1 MTAQA
6 GNPEAPLLVAG
17 GTRGHALRAIW
28 RVLRHQRQAMLGVA
42 ILAFFGV
49 VAVLGPM
56 IAGPVDDVGANR
68 PLQPPTLE
76 HLFGTDRAGR
86 DLFLTNLWAAR
97 VSLIVGIV
105 ASVISIVIGTA
116 MGIAAGYLGGASD
129 AWLMRLTDFFYV
141 LPTLVLALVL
151 AAILGPSLTNVVV
164 VIAIASWPS
173 TARIIR
179 SQTLSIRE
187 RAFVD
192 RARAYGSGN
201 LRIMRRQVLPNV
213 FGLVL
218 ANTTLTVAIAIY
230 LETTMSFLG
239 VGPRDTFSWGR
250 ILEEAFSAGALTL
263 GLWAWFIPPGL
274 AVVLVV
280 LAFTLVGSAF
290 DEILDPRLRSRGGGS
305 HGAGEVMAAEV
316 VGLDADVASGR
327 HSPGPT
333 TRPSERA

>member
-1 MTAQA
+1 MTA
-6 GNPEAPLLVAG
+6 GVGTPGEPLLLAQRP
-17 GTRGHALRAIW
+17 RGQAIREVWRILRSN
-28 RVLRHQRQAMLGVA
+28 RQAVFGMA
-42 ILAFFGV
+42 ILLVFGL
-49 VAVLGPM
+49 VAVLGPWL
-56 IAGPVDDVGANR
+56 AGPVDPVGANR
-68 PLQPPTLE
+68 PLLPPSAE

-97 VSLIVGIV
+97 VSMLVGII
-105 ASVISIVIGTA
+105 ASVISMVIGTA
-116 MGIAAGYLGGASD
+116 IGITAGFQGGASD
-129 AWLMRLTDFFYV
+129 SWLMRITDFFYV

-151 AAILGPSLTNVVV
+151 AAILGPSLVNVII
-164 VIAIASWPS
+164 VIAITSWPS
-173 TARIIR
+173 TARVIR
-179 SQTLSIRE
+179 AQTLSIRE

-290 DEILDPRLRSRGGGS
+290 DEILDPRLRRRGG
-305 HGAGEVMAAEV
+305 HGDGAAGTLAERTEAI
-316 VGLDADVASGR
+316 DADVTAGR
-327 HSPGPT
+327 
-333 TRPSERA
+333 RERSAHTAPQGES